1 MKPQDH
7 VALLRGINVGG
18 KNRIL
23 MADLRES
30 FTEHGFDQIATY
42 IASGNVLF
50 ASKKKE
56 RAALEAEIET
66 MLEVR
71 FGISIVTV
79 VRSHGELRD
88 MIGKAP
94 TGFGGDDH
102 HSDIIFLKD
111 PLTPADAMGV
121 VELREGVDQAWPGK
135 GIIYFARLSAR
146 RTQSKMSKIVGTPE
160 YQRMTIRSFST
171 TTKLLG
177 LLDERAAS

>member
-1 MKPQDH
+1 MKSQDH

-18 KNRIL
+18 KNRIP

-30 FTEHGFDQIATY
+30 FTEHGLDQVATY

-50 ASKKKE
+50 ASKKE
-56 RAALEAEIET
+56 RATLEREIET
-66 MLEVR
+66 MLEDR

-88 MIGKAP
+88 VVGKAP

-121 VELREGVDQAWPGK
+121 VELREGVDQAWLGK
-135 GIIYFARLSAR
+135 GVIYFARLSAR

-160 YQRMTIRSFST
+160 YQKMTIRSWST

-177 LLDERAAS
+177 LLDERAAR